1 MKTLPYQWLLDN
13 GWSIVSMNHC
23 YVDNNERHLI
33 CTIVKNG
40 THTHITGEDA
50 SDLEV
55 FRRLEK
61 LAKKLND

>member
-1 MKTLPYQWLLDN
+1 
-13 GWSIVSMNHC
+13 MNHY
-23 YVDNNERHLI
+23 YVGNERHLV

-40 THTHITGEDA
+40 THTRITGEDD

>member
-13 GWSIVSMNHC
+13 GWSIVSMNH
-23 YVDNNERHLI
+23 YYIDSQRHLV

-40 THTHITGEDA
+40 THTRITGEDD